1 MTSAVLDRATSVRW
15 PWVRLALLVN
25 LISEVA
31 IVVTGGLV
39 RVTGSGLGC
48 PTWPEC
54 VPGSFTPVVEQAE
67 GYHKYI
73 EFGNRTL
80 TFVLGVAA
88 IAVLVAVYSVYRR
101 VTLGGALPLLL
112 VIAQAVLGG
121 ITVRMNLS
129 PQIVAAH
136 LLLSMVT
143 IAVSAWLWL
152 RITPERVA
160 GLASGDGLAL
170 PGTTRPLTSAI
181 AVMSAVVLVLGTV
194 VTGSGPH
201 SGDADQPARFG
212 FDPKLVSMIHSSSVW
227 IFVGLTVALLVTLHR
242 ASAKGRVYRRAHWL
256 FGLAVLQGGVGYLQ
270 YALGLPWPIV
280 VVHMLLAGLFVVA
293 VTALVEAVATERS
306 HARP

>member
-1 MTSAVLDRATSVRW
+1 MTSAVLNRAISVRW
-15 PWVRLALLVN
+15 PWVRAALLVN
-25 LISEVA
+25 LVSEVA

-88 IAVLVAVYSVYRR
+88 IAVLVGVYTVFRR
-101 VTLGGALPLLL
+101 VTLGGAAPLLL

-121 ITVRMNLS
+121 ITVRMTLS
-129 PQIVAAH
+129 PETVAAH

-143 IAVSAWLWL
+143 IAVSTWLWL

-160 GLASGDGLAL
+160 GTAPDDGVAL
-170 PGTTRPLTSAI
+170 PPLTRPLAY
-181 AVMSAVVLVLGTV
+181 ALAAESAVVLVLGTV

-201 SGDADQPARFG
+201 SGDADEPARFG
-212 FDPKLVSMIHSSSVW
+212 FDPKLVSMIHSASVW
-227 IFVGLTVALLVTLHR
+227 IFVGLTVALLITLIR
-242 ASAKGRVYRRAHWL
+242 ASAKGVVYRRTHIV
-256 FGLAVLQGGVGYLQ
+256 FGIAVLAGAVGYLQ
-270 YALGLPWPIV
+270 YALGLPWPLV
-280 VVHMLLAGLFVVA
+280 VVHMLLAGLLVVA
-293 VTALVEAVATERS
+293 VTALADAVASSTAPTSR
-306 HARP
+306 